1 MASRRFGGT
10 PSPLERV
17 AVAKS
22 DVNAN
27 LEPVRHIRRFNR
39 LITQR
44 VGALEV
50 DCLRRGRPLAEARLL
65 FEIGADGV
73 DVLDLRRKL
82 KLDSGYLRRLMQ
94 SLRAQG
100 LIVVAKGDRDGRR
113 RRASLTR
120 KGSAER
126 ATYDRLSDRLAASML
141 APLGSSERSRLLSA
155 MGGGERLIR
164 AGLVEVAAEAPDS
177 ADARRCLG
185 AYFGELKARFEG
197 GFDAAADRSARV
209 EDMTPPAGL
218 FVVARLDGEAVGCG
232 GFRRIDKEAGE
243 IKRVWTAP
251 LARGM
256 GVARR
261 VLRTL
266 EAAASEAGLNTLRLD
281 TNRALTDAHA
291 LYRNEG
297 YREIAPFNR
306 NPYADHWFEKRLQSG
321 RFQVDPEPDALR
333 LPRSREAS
341 ANRTYVTARGAWPLV
356 SGLSNPRE

>member
-1 MASRRFGGT
+1 MDESQ
-10 PSPLERV
+10 LQ
-17 AVAKS
+17 
-22 DVNAN
+22 
-27 LEPVRHIRRFNR
+27 HIRRFNR

-50 DCLRRGRPLAEARLL
+50 DYLRRGRPLAEARLL

-82 KLDSGYLRRLMQ
+82 KLDSGYLSRLMQ
-94 SLRAQG
+94 SLTAQG
-100 LIVVAKGDRDGRR
+100 LIAVAKGDRDGRR

-126 ATYDRLSDRLAASML
+126 TAYDKLSDKLAASML
-141 APLGSSERSRLLSA
+141 APLGASQRSRLLSA
-155 MGGGERLIR
+155 MSEVERLIR
-164 AGLVEVAAEAPDS
+164 AALVEVAAESPDS
-177 ADARRCLG
+177 ADARRCLD
-185 AYFGELKARFEG
+185 AYFRELKARFEG

-232 GFRRIDKEAGE
+232 GFKRVDKATGE

-251 LARGM
+251 SARGM

-266 EAAASEAGLNTLRLD
+266 ETAASEAGLKTLRLD
-281 TNRALTDAHA
+281 TNRALTEAHA

-297 YREIAPFNR
+297 YREIAPFNG
-306 NPYADHWFEKRLQSG
+306 NPYAHHWFEKRL
-321 RFQVDPEPDALR
+321 
-333 LPRSREAS
+333 
-341 ANRTYVTARGAWPLV
+341 
-356 SGLSNPRE
+356 